1 MEKRKRRNH
10 ESGFKV
16 RVVLEAIKEEKT
28 LVELASEFD
37 VHPNQIRNWQ
47 NEFLDKASGVFSGDQ
62 DKESKD
68 ELGSLKEGRDTLH
81 RRIGQQSM
89 EKDFL
94 KKSLKKLNLL

>member
-28 LVELASEFD
+28 LAELASEFD

-47 NEFLDKASGVFSGDQ
+47 NEFLEKASGVFSGNQ
-62 DKESKD
+62 DKEVKD
-68 ELGSLKEGRDTLH
+68 ELRSLKEERDTLH

-89 EKDFL
+89 EIDFL
-94 KKSLKKLNLL
+94 KKNLKKLNLL